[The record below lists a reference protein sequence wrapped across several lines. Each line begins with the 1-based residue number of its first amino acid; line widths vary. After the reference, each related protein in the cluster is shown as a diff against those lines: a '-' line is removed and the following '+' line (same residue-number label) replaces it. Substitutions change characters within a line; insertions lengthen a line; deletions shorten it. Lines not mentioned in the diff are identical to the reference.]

1 MSNSLN
7 IVRKNSFLL
16 SLTLVR
22 QQLFKILQNCMH
34 LLMLNL
40 IKKTINRVHN
50 LVVVLINTKT
60 YICKTQIFKV
70 FVSLWNKLWENSRI
84 SEKKLL
90 RRIMK
95 LPVITL
101 CGVFGIQTEI
111 IFWKWLKLLKVW
123 IIITTHSYIIHKG
136 ERQMFNMYT

>member
-1 MSNSLN
+1 
-7 IVRKNSFLL
+7 
-16 SLTLVR
+16 
-22 QQLFKILQNCMH
+22 MH

-50 LVVVLINTKT
+50 LEVVLINTKT
-60 YICKTQIFKV
+60 CICKTQIFKV
-70 FVSLWNKLWENSRI
+70 FVSLWNKLRENSRI

-101 CGVFGIQTEI
+101 CGVFGIQKEI
-111 IFWKWLKLLKVW
+111 IF
-123 IIITTHSYIIHKG
+123 
-136 ERQMFNMYT
+136 

>member
-1 MSNSLN
+1 
-7 IVRKNSFLL
+7 
-16 SLTLVR
+16 
-22 QQLFKILQNCMH
+22 MH

-50 LVVVLINTKT
+50 LEVVLINTKT

-70 FVSLWNKLWENSRI
+70 FVSLWNKLCENSRI
-84 SEKKLL
+84 SEKKL

-111 IFWKWLKLLKVW
+111 IF
-123 IIITTHSYIIHKG
+123 
-136 ERQMFNMYT
+136 

>member
-1 MSNSLN
+1 
-7 IVRKNSFLL
+7 
-16 SLTLVR
+16 
-22 QQLFKILQNCMH
+22 MH

-70 FVSLWNKLWENSRI
+70 FVSLWNKLRENSRI

-90 RRIMK
+90 RRIHVMK

-111 IFWKWLKLLKVW
+111 IF
-123 IIITTHSYIIHKG
+123 
-136 ERQMFNMYT
+136 

>member
-1 MSNSLN
+1 
-7 IVRKNSFLL
+7 
-16 SLTLVR
+16 
-22 QQLFKILQNCMH
+22 MH

-50 LVVVLINTKT
+50 LEVVLINTKT

-90 RRIMK
+90 RRMMK

-111 IFWKWLKLLKVW
+111 IF
-123 IIITTHSYIIHKG
+123 
-136 ERQMFNMYT
+136 